1 MMPSVMSSL
10 RGKSSTVMCYITA
23 RAWYSLLYKELGK
36 NGVHAMN
43 RTTKRELA
51 ERLTD
56 DRSLYFR
63 QLLRYS
69 TKKLWNRLADQS
81 MTSEQRAT
89 QC

>member
-1 MMPSVMSSL
+1 
-10 RGKSSTVMCYITA
+10 
-23 RAWYSLLYKELGK
+23 
-36 NGVHAMN
+36 MN

-81 MTSEQRAT
+81 MTGEQRQLSAERQWAEFQNGMT
-89 QC
+89 QRGVLRQDGTTGTMLPRVN